1 MFPLCFCVDC
11 SNFVVPPAEA
21 AAALAAP
28 PAVYIFGDSTLDVGT
43 NDFIPGCLA
52 RADFYF
58 NGIDFPHSRPTG
70 RFSNGLNTADQIAIL
85 LRLTKSPPPFLYLVN
100 APSTFQ
106 EKIVQGA
113 NYASGGSSILNYT
126 GQVKRAISLED
137 QIKQFSAISSNIT
150 NMTGSEEATDMIL
163 SKAFFLISI
172 GSNDILEYLLNPTPP
187 MSVLEF
193 NATLIS
199 TYAFNRSPI
208 GCTPFARAVF
218 TGINSCFE
226 PAQELAL
233 EFSLSMM
240 IVLDNFSSQVQDM
253 KYSMANTFLM
263 TSFFMG
269 DMLAFG
275 FKNIAA
281 ACCGNGTYDCN
292 QMASFC
298 LNPDEY
304 LFWDRFHPTQRASE
318 LAALTLFGASEPLV
332 APMNFSRLLGV
343 KYRITDES
351 CISTLHCF

>member
-1 MFPLCFCVDC
+1 MAKRYASCFLCVFASIAVT
-11 SNFVVPPAEA
+11 SLFLRAEA

-70 RFSNGLNTADQIAIL
+70 RFSNGLNTADQIESAAI
-85 LRLTKSPPPFLYLVN
+85 
-100 APSTFQ
+100 
-106 EKIVQGA
+106 
-113 NYASGGSSILNYT
+113 SIPCQRSINFPGENSAGCQLCLWRIQYLNYT

-343 KYRITDES
+343 NI
-351 CISTLHCF
+351 